1 MSHDLWQRA
10 AALSARAH
18 RHQRRKD
25 GSTPYA
31 SHPFRVAMT
40 ISLIFGFDDPEILA
54 GALLHDTIEDCDLD
68 YDDILEQ
75 FGRNAADFVAVMSKD
90 MRLEEEIREV
100 AYDQQLAE
108 GPWQGRLIKLADVYD
123 NLSDAS
129 GGTKDAM
136 LVRAERILAL
146 TGGDDEL
153 SGARAALTALMGR
166 LGVDA

>member
-18 RHQRRKD
+18 RHQHRKD

-40 ISLIFGFDDPEILA
+40 IALIFGFDDSEILA
-54 GALLHDTIEDCDLD
+54 GAMLHDTIEDCDLD
-68 YDDILEQ
+68 YDDILAQ
-75 FGRNAADFVAVMSKD
+75 FGRNVADFVAVMSKD
-90 MRLEEEIREV
+90 TRLEEEIREV

-129 GGTKDAM
+129 GGMKDAM
-136 LVRAERILAL
+136 LVRGERILAL
-146 TGGDDEL
+146 TSADDEL
-153 SGARAALTALMGR
+153 AGARETLMALMDR
-166 LGVDA
+166 IGVGA